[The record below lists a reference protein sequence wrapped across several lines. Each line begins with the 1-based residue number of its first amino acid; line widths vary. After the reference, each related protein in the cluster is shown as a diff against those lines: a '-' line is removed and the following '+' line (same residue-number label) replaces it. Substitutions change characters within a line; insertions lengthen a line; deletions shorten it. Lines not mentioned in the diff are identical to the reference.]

1 MVGVVVV
8 VVNQSGEAAWPSSE
22 SSPRGKEKLWDV
34 VLCTPAFTACASGAG
49 VWSSPAGLQEMRSFG
64 CWRWCCPC
72 CAAVQELS
80 GAATCPSLP
89 LPAKPPGLEP
99 AARPGRLPERAAFR
113 GRRLSR
119 NPGRSPEQKPAVTS
133 CVSLAGVTRLKMDGH
148 PVAWAFL
155 LREEAVEEESM
166 SRNKTREFSD
176 FALFLF

>member
-8 VVNQSGEAAWPSSE
+8 VVVSQSDEAAGPSSE

-34 VLCTPAFTACASGAG
+34 VLCTPAFMACASGAG
-49 VWSSPAGLQEMRSFG
+49 VWSSPAGLQEMRSFS

-80 GAATCPSLP
+80 GAATCSSLP
-89 LPAKPPGLEP
+89 LPAKPPGLEL

-119 NPGRSPEQKPAVTS
+119 NPGQVPGAKACCHQLCVTGWCHPAQ
-133 CVSLAGVTRLKMDGH
+133 DG
-148 PVAWAFL
+148 WASSGLGFPA
-155 LREEAVEEESM
+155 EGGS
-166 SRNKTREFSD
+166 S
-176 FALFLF
+176 